1 MNARGSSVAG
11 VRHGS
16 LAGRASVAGEGGAAR
31 LRGSATAGLAGGR
44 ASGEGRLG
52 WYLGLSLYWAWV
64 YLSFN
69 ASDIVGSFPD
79 GSPVIPALHIASGV
93 TGCLVFLVVIVFC
106 RRLESSRHVVAL
118 EWAAAVATTAGT
130 LLYALPTIDATHELV
145 RLAAIVSGAA
155 SPLIALGWGV
165 AYCRP
170 DVRAA
175 TALTA
180 GSFAICGV
188 LYLVVSMLPTTIGGT
203 AVAAL
208 PLASVACLV
217 ACRRGAGGGAGARDA
232 GAGAARTQAAS
243 EPLGTELRE
252 LLLARGGQGRL
263 LLGILLTMAV
273 CGGLRIYIMHLHVDV
288 FASPLLMALPIAAVA
303 LLFLAY
309 SASVSRTSLSLGTL
323 YRTALPLF
331 AVAIAAIAVA
341 DLADARVSFAVVT
354 AGATLIDMV
363 TWVLLVEVS
372 RTTHFSALL
381 VFAVGRLAIHA
392 GMAGGEFIALQCR
405 EDMTTFFAVAIVLLL
420 LVASFLFA
428 DRAATVAFEP
438 PLERELPRE
447 PDETHALT
455 LEEGLDE
462 IAARHGLSPRETEVF
477 RLWATGHGSKAI
489 EDRLTL
495 SPATVKT
502 HLRHIYEK
510 CDVHSRAELLSLI
523 EATLG
528 GGADDL
534 VVVEEDGRA

>member
-1 MNARGSSVAG
+1 MNARESSAAD
-11 VRHGS
+11 VRHVS

-31 LRGSATAGLAGGR
+31 LRGSATAGVVGGQAAG
-44 ASGEGRLG
+44 AGRLG

-69 ASDIVGSFPD
+69 ASAIVGSFPD

-106 RRLESSRHVVAL
+106 RRLETSRHVVAL

-145 RLAAIVSGAA
+145 RLAAILSGAA

-180 GSFAICGV
+180 GSFAICSV
-188 LYLVVSMLPTTIGGT
+188 LYLVVSMLPTTVGGA

-217 ACRRGAGGGAGARDA
+217 ACRRGAGARDA
-232 GAGAARTQAAS
+232 RDADASMARAQAAS

-252 LLLARGGQGRL
+252 LLLARGGQGKL

-341 DLADARVSFAVVT
+341 DLADARASFAVVT

-455 LEEGLDE
+455 LEEGLDA